1 MACGVIGLMF
11 DSVLVAAG
19 WVTYPSGL
27 FNDLLAPY
35 WIVTMWMLFGTTL
48 NLSMRW
54 LKGRPLLAALLGAI
68 GGPASYIAGQKL
80 GGIVFLEFVPAIVA
94 LAVGWAVFMP
104 ILMALAE
111 RFDGV
116 SESLDSQ
123 KASEAQPS

>member
-1 MACGVIGLMF
+1 MF

-27 FNDLLAPY
+27 FSDLLAPY

-68 GGPASYIAGQKL
+68 GGPASYVAGQKL
-80 GGIVFLEFVPAIVA
+80 GGIVFLEFVPAIIA
-94 LAVGWAVFMP
+94 LAIGWAVFMP

-111 RFDGV
+111 RFDGMSEDLEPQKV
-116 SESLDSQ
+116 SRANVMNCHE
-123 KASEAQPS
+123 